1 MITKNFLFAKVFIS
15 IIFICLMQFFSIN
28 SYGVDPDEI
37 LKNQK
42 QESRAR
48 DISKNIRCM
57 ICQNQSIDE
66 SNAPLAKDLRIL
78 IRNKIKEGKNN
89 EEIYKF
95 LTDRY
100 GDFILLKPPFK
111 ISTFLLWSLPFV
123 FFIIGI
129 SILFSHN
136 KKSKKTLGK
145 FNVLLIFLFF
155 SV

>member
-1 MITKNFLFAKVFIS
+1 MINKTFIIIIS
-15 IIFICLMQFFSIN
+15 ICLIQLFSNN
-28 SYGVDPDEI
+28 SYTVEPDEV

-42 QESRAR
+42 QELRAR

-57 ICQNQSIDE
+57 VCQNQSIDE

-78 IRNKIKEGKNN
+78 IRNKIKEGNRD

-111 ISTFLLWSLPFV
+111 LSTLALWFLPFI

-129 SILFSHN
+129 FIVFLNN
-136 KKSKKTLGK
+136 KKAKK
-145 FNVLLIFLFF
+145 I
-155 SV
+155 